1 MSTVKDLLVEK
12 ATTHVHRISE
22 SSSVLEAVKK
32 MTRYRVGCLVV
43 TREDTTVSGII
54 AERDVIRR
62 IACVQQDLTQIPV
75 NDVMTRE
82 VIVCT
87 PEDSVNTVRSVMSTQ
102 WIRQMPVVDRAGRL
116 LGIVSIG
123 DVNAHLIS
131 KDGVEI
137 SFLHD
142 YIEGNVR

>member
-1 MSTVKDLLVEK
+1 MSTVKEVLAEK

-22 SSSVLEAVKK
+22 SSSVLDAVKK

-43 TREDTTVSGII
+43 TREDMTVSGII

-62 IACVQQDLTQIPV
+62 IACVQQDLSQVPV

-87 PEDSVNTVRSVMSTQ
+87 PADSVNTVRSIMSTQ
-102 WIRQMPVVDRAGRL
+102 WIRQMPVVDADGRL

-131 KDGVEI
+131 KDDVEI
-137 SFLHD
+137 CFLHE
-142 YIEGNVR
+142 YIEGKVR